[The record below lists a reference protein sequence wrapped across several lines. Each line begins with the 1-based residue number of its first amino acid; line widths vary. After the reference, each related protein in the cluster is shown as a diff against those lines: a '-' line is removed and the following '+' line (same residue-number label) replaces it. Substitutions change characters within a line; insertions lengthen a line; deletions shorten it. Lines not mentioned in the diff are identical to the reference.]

1 MNNLQKTVLFWLGA
15 AFLVVVSIF
24 FLTSINQMANTA
36 TTTNTVSFSGE
47 GKISAKP
54 DVAVTTLSIV
64 TEAATSKAAQDL
76 NSAKSKKVV
85 EYLKSQNIA
94 DKDIRTTGYNIYPQ
108 YDYTPCL
115 RSSVP
120 CDSSTKIK
128 NYQVAQGIEVKIRNL
143 DDASKIIDGVVTAGA
158 NQVNQLSFT
167 IDKPEALKEQAR
179 ALAIADAKAK
189 ADNLKSQ
196 LGISLGRIINFT
208 EGSNGYP
215 MPMYEKA
222 MSSDSGMGGGGPSL
236 PSGENEI
243 TVNVSI
249 TYQIK

>member
-24 FLTSINQMANTA
+24 FLVDIKQMANTA

-54 DVAVTTLSIV
+54 DVAVTNLSIV
-64 TEAATSKAAQDL
+64 TEAPTSKAAQDA
-76 NSAKSKKVV
+76 NSIKSKKVV
-85 EYLKSQNIA
+85 DYLKSQNIA
-94 DKDIRTTGYNIYPQ
+94 DKDIKTMGYNIYPQ

-128 NYQVAQGIEVKIRNL
+128 NYQVAQSIEVKIRNL

-158 NQVNQLSFT
+158 NEVNQLSFT
-167 IDKPEALKEQAR
+167 IDNPEALKEQAR
-179 ALAIADAKAK
+179 AMAIVDAKTK
-189 ADNLKSQ
+189 ASNLKKQ

-208 EGSNGYP
+208 EGTTGYP
-215 MPMYEKA
+215 MPYAYEKA
-222 MSSDSGMGGGGPSL
+222 MSSDIGMGGGPSL